1 MTIAEAKHALITTA
15 KNEIGYHE
23 GNNNYNKYAIGMAKY
38 YGMDMQNQ
46 PYCDIFTDW
55 CFIKTFGGAAAS
67 KMTYQPIGAFSA
79 ACRYSAQYFK
89 ENNAW
94 FKTPEIGDI
103 IFFYYDGAI
112 NHQGIVVEI
121 SGGVVYTIEGN
132 SSDMVR
138 SNAYALSEPKI
149 AGYGR
154 PNWSVVSSSSTNP
167 VTGGENTTVN
177 QPSTNEPVAA
187 PAVET
192 CTITITLPV
201 IKYGDEDKGK
211 DGPVKLMQQRLI
223 AKGYSCGVWGADGD
237 YGNGTKGALLKF
249 QKDNKLEQDGV
260 CGKQTWSALFK

>member
-23 GNNNYNKYAIGMAKY
+23 GDNNYNKFAVGMTRY
-38 YGMDMQNQ
+38 YGWDVQNQ

-55 CFIKTFGGAAAS
+55 CFIKTFGGDAAS

-79 ACRYSAQYFK
+79 LCRQSAQYFK
-89 ENNAW
+89 NNNAW
-94 FKTPEIGDI
+94 FTTPELGDV

-121 SGGVVYTIEGN
+121 SGGVVYTVEGN

-138 SNAYALSEPKI
+138 SNAYATNNPII

-154 PNWSVVSSSSTNP
+154 PNWSVVVNSSETPNNP
-167 VTGGENTTVN
+167 VN
-177 QPSTNEPVAA
+177 QPSTTEPVAA

-192 CTITITLPV
+192 CTFSVTEPV
-201 IKYGDEDKGK
+201 VKYGDKDKGK

-223 AKGYSCGVWGADGD
+223 AKGYSCGIWGDDGD
-237 YGNGTKGALLKF
+237 YGNSTKAALVKF
-249 QKDNKLEQDGV
+249 QKDHNLEQDGV
-260 CGKQTWSALFK
+260 CGKQTWSALF